1 MVSFDLTEEQI
12 LIRDMARDFA
22 QRELAPKAAERDRTG
37 EFPRP
42 ELVKLGELGLLGV
55 NVPERYGGSEAGVVS
70 YSLAITELAK
80 ACAATTVAVAVTNM
94 VAEVVTKFGTDV
106 QRERYVP
113 GLVDGSAV
121 AGAFAL
127 SEPRCGSDAG
137 ALTTR
142 ARPTDDGWVLDGN
155 KQWITSG
162 DHAGLFVV
170 WARSNEEP
178 GAKGLSAFLVEKD
191 TPGIIVGRHEDKMGL
206 RGSSTVPLTF
216 EECRIPR
223 EALLDRDGGGFR
235 IAMVALDGGRI
246 GVASQ
251 ALGIGLAALDEAIA
265 YAKERKTFGRPI
277 AKHQAIQGMLAEMA
291 LELEAARL
299 LILRAASLKEK
310 GVRYTR
316 EASMGKLYAT
326 EAANRACYASLQIHG
341 GYGYTKDYTIER
353 LTRDARVTAIYEGTS
368 EIQRLVIGRM
378 LLAG

>member
-1 MVSFDLTEEQI
+1 MSFDLTEEQI